1 MARQTKTEKLAS
13 IHAEMLTEFDAV
25 QSACRDERI
34 QCLEDRRFSIIA
46 GAMWEG
52 PEEALFS
59 DRPKFEVNKIDLGVL
74 RIQSEYRNNRIAADF
89 VSKDGEASEDMAD
102 TCDSLYRADC
112 TDSGADE
119 AKDNAFDEAV
129 RGGIGAYRLC
139 TAYENEFD
147 DDDDKQ
153 RIRFEPINDADSCV
167 FFDLG
172 AKRQDKS
179 DAKRCWVLTPIP
191 IAQYM
196 EEYGDDP
203 ASWQKD
209 ISRSEF
215 DWASPDVVW
224 VAEYYRVE
232 TQKYIVKV
240 YQTITGEEER
250 YTSEDFERDEKLQ
263 ETLDATGSKLIK
275 EKQTKRRRVR
285 KYIAS
290 GGGILEDCGYIA
302 GPNIPIVIQYGK
314 RYVVDGIERCSG
326 YVRTMKDVTRLKNM
340 QMSAL
345 GHIAALSPVEKPI
358 LGAEQVANPAIRMM
372 WEQDS
377 IQKYPYLLLDAVTDA
392 SGNKVYQGPIGYTK
406 PPQVPPALAA
416 IMQITQMDMQDL
428 MGNQQQADKIVS
440 NISGKAVDLMQQRM
454 DMQSYIYISNSA
466 KAEKRAAEIWLGMAK
481 EIYVED
487 GRKLK
492 TIGAQGEIGSI
503 EINRPVIAA
512 GGEVEYEN
520 DLSRADFDVSIEVG
534 PSSSTRRQ
542 SMIHD
547 LINMMSVTTDPE
559 SQQVLQAM
567 IMYNMEGEGIA
578 EYRDYWRQKLVK
590 MGAVKPSEEE
600 AKAMAEAAH
609 GQQPDPNSV
618 YLQAAAEEAQAKAA
632 KARADT
638 VYTIANA
645 ENKRA
650 NTAKT
655 ISEID
660 ANEQAQ
666 ALEVIDRF
674 TPQQPEM
681 PDVTA
686 VVVPPQ
692 Q

>member
-13 IHAEMLTEFDAV
+13 IHAEMLTEFDGV

-74 RIQSEYRNNRIAADF
+74 RIQSEYRNNRISADF
-89 VSKDGEASEDMAD
+89 VSKDGEASEAMAD

-112 TDSGADE
+112 KDSGADE
-119 AKDNAFDEAV
+119 AKDNSFDEAV
-129 RGGIGAYRLC
+129 RGGVGAYRLC
-139 TAYENEFD
+139 TVYENEYD
-147 DDDDKQ
+147 DEDDKQ

-191 IAQYM
+191 IEQYK

-203 ASWQKD
+203 ANWPKD
-209 ISRSEF
+209 ITRSEF
-215 DWASPDVVW
+215 DWSAPDVVW

-232 TQKYIVKV
+232 TQKHTVKV
-240 YQTITGEEER
+240 YQNIAGGEDR

-263 ETLDATGSKLIK
+263 ETLDATGAKLIK
-275 EKQTKRRRVR
+275 EKQTKHRRVH

-326 YVRTMKDVTRLKNM
+326 YTRTMKDVTRLKNM

-358 LGAEQVANPAIRMM
+358 LGAEQVSNPAIRMM
-372 WEQDS
+372 WEQDT
-377 IQKYPYLLLDAVTDA
+377 IQKYPYLLLDAITDA
-392 SGNKVYQGPIGYTK
+392 NGNKVYQGPIGYTK

-416 IMQITQMDMQDL
+416 IMQITQIDMQDL

-454 DMQSYIYISNSA
+454 DMQSYIYISNAA

-481 EIYVED
+481 EVYVED

-503 EINRPVIAA
+503 ELNRPII
-512 GGEVEYEN
+512 GEDGETEYEN
-520 DLSRADFDVSIEVG
+520 DLAKADFDVAIEVG

-547 LINMMSVTTDPE
+547 LTNMMSITTDPE
-559 SQQVLQAM
+559 SKQVLQAM
-567 IMYNMEGEGIA
+567 IMYNMEGEGIT
-578 EYRDYWRQKLVK
+578 EYRDYWRKKLVN
-590 MGAVKPSEEE
+590 MGAVKPTEEE
-600 AKAMAEAAH
+600 AKKIAEAMQ
-609 GQQPDPNSV
+609 GQQPDPNAV
-618 YLQAAAEEAQAKAA
+618 YMQAAAEEASANAAQARA
-632 KARADT
+632 KTVLTVAQAEGERADT
-638 VYTIANA
+638 M
-645 ENKRA
+645 
-650 NTAKT
+650 KT
-655 ISEID
+655 LSEID
-660 ANEQAQ
+660 ANEQKQ
-666 ALEVIDRF
+666 AMEVIDRF
-674 TPQQPEM
+674 MPQQPTP